1 MAFDV
6 NKLPKLKALQS
17 LATIVKA
24 DQDKI
29 TTLIGS
35 DANKSVRT
43 IANEELAAQL
53 IPEHAKE
60 ALDTLAEIA
69 AWIQN
74 HPDDA
79 AAMNS
84 KITALEGVVGDSTAG
99 LVKDVNDLKFTVGD
113 ATQGLVKDVGDLQDG
128 LGDVE
133 TDVAALK
140 STVGDATAG
149 LVKDVDDLQ
158 SDVASL
164 ETTVGDS
171 TSGLVKDVDDLKA
184 VGATKTEASLQ
195 NGYIKIDGVETK
207 VYELPSTVLDES
219 NIATDAEVA
228 EMLAA
233 VFGA

>member
-69 AWIQN
+69 AWIQD

-99 LVKDVNDLKFTVGD
+99 LVKDVNDLKSTVGD
-113 ATQGLVKDVGDLQDG
+113 ATQGLVKDVDDLQDG

-133 TDVAALK
+133 ADVTALK

-149 LVKDVDDLQ
+149 LVKDVN
-158 SDVASL
+158 
-164 ETTVGDS
+164 
-171 TSGLVKDVDDLKA
+171 DLKA

-219 NIATDAEVA
+219 DIATDAEVA
-228 EMLAA
+228 EMLA
-233 VFGA
+233 VIFGA

>member
-69 AWIQN
+69 AWIQD

-99 LVKDVNDLKFTVGD
+99 LWKDVNDLKSTVGD
-113 ATQGLVKDVGDLQDG
+113 ATQGLVKGVDDLQDG

-133 TDVAALK
+133 ADVTALK

-149 LVKDVDDLQ
+149 LVKDVN
-158 SDVASL
+158 
-164 ETTVGDS
+164 
-171 TSGLVKDVDDLKA
+171 DLKA
-184 VGATKTEASLQ
+184 VGATKTEASQQ

-219 NIATDAEVA
+219 DIATDAEVA

-233 VFGA
+233 IFGA

>member
-6 NKLPKLKALQS
+6 NKLPKLKAIQS

-35 DANKSVRT
+35 DTNKSVRT

-69 AWIQN
+69 AWIQD

-99 LVKDVNDLKFTVGD
+99 LVKDVNDLKSTVGD
-113 ATQGLVKDVGDLQDG
+113 ATQGLVKDVDDLQDG
-128 LGDVE
+128 LSDVE
-133 TDVAALK
+133 ADVTALK

-149 LVKDVDDLQ
+149 LVKDVN
-158 SDVASL
+158 
-164 ETTVGDS
+164 
-171 TSGLVKDVDDLKA
+171 DLKA
-184 VGATKTEASLQ
+184 VGATKTEASQQ

-219 NIATDAEVA
+219 DIATDAEVA
-228 EMLAA
+228 EMLA
-233 VFGA
+233 VIFGA

>member
-35 DANKSVRT
+35 DTNKSVRT

-69 AWIQN
+69 AWIQS

-79 AAMNS
+79 AAMNGR
-84 KITALEGVVGDSTAG
+84 ITALEGVVGDSTAG
-99 LVKDVNDLKFTVGD
+99 LVKDVTGLK
-113 ATQGLVKDVGDLQDG
+113 
-128 LGDVE
+128 
-133 TDVAALK
+133 
-140 STVGDATAG
+140 
-149 LVKDVDDLQ
+149 
-158 SDVASL
+158 
-164 ETTVGDS
+164 TTVGDS
-171 TSGLVKDVDDLKA
+171 TSGLVKDVDDLQDAVDGLETTVGDATAGLVKDVNDLKA

-195 NGYIKIDGVETK
+195 NGYIKIDDVETK
-207 VYELPSTVLDES
+207 VYELPSTVLDE
-219 NIATDAEVA
+219 NDIATDAEVA

-233 VFGA
+233 IFEA

>member
-29 TTLIGS
+29 SVLIGS
-35 DANKSVRT
+35 DTNKSVRT

-69 AWIQN
+69 AWIQS

-79 AAMNS
+79 AAMNGRIS
-84 KITALEGVVGDSTAG
+84 ALESVVGDSTAG
-99 LVKDVNDLKFTVGD
+99 LVKDVNDLK
-113 ATQGLVKDVGDLQDG
+113 
-128 LGDVE
+128 
-133 TDVAALK
+133 
-140 STVGDATAG
+140 S
-149 LVKDVDDLQ
+149 
-158 SDVASL
+158 
-164 ETTVGDS
+164 TVGDS
-171 TSGLVKDVDDLKA
+171 TSGLVKDVDDLQDSVGDVETDVATLKSTVGDA
-184 VGATKTEASLQ
+184 SSGLVKDVDDLKNVGATKTEASLQ

-207 VYELPSTVLDES
+207 VYELPSTVLDE
-219 NIATDAEVA
+219 NDIATDAEVA

-233 VFGA
+233 IFEA

>member
-69 AWIQN
+69 AWIQD

-99 LVKDVNDLKFTVGD
+99 LVKDVNDLKSTVGD
-113 ATQGLVKDVGDLQDG
+113 ATQGLVKDVDDLQDG

-133 TDVAALK
+133 ADVTALK

-149 LVKDVDDLQ
+149 LVKDVN
-158 SDVASL
+158 
-164 ETTVGDS
+164 
-171 TSGLVKDVDDLKA
+171 DLKA
-184 VGATKTEASLQ
+184 VGATKTEASQQ

-219 NIATDAEVA
+219 DIATDAEVA

-233 VFGA
+233 IFGA

>member
-69 AWIQN
+69 AWIQD

-99 LVKDVNDLKFTVGD
+99 LVKDVNDLKSTVGD
-113 ATQGLVKDVGDLQDG
+113 ATQGLVKDVDDLQDG

-133 TDVAALK
+133 ADVTALK

-149 LVKDVDDLQ
+149 LVKDVN
-158 SDVASL
+158 
-164 ETTVGDS
+164 
-171 TSGLVKDVDDLKA
+171 DLKA

-219 NIATDAEVA
+219 DIATDAEVA

-233 VFGA
+233 IFGA